1 MTAEGGNTESGFYNF
16 FIGRELNPRIWG
28 FDIKHFVEL
37 YPGLI
42 GWLLIDLGMVAK
54 QQQVRPFDIKSMYC
68 VCNVSVLLSYIHFLR
83 PSKQN
88 GYMSSRCCIAW

>member
-16 FIGRELNPRIWG
+16 FMGRELNPRIWG

-37 YPGLI
+37 YPNLI

-54 QQQVRPFDIKSMYC
+54 QQQVSISA
-68 VCNVSVLLSYIHFLR
+68 LLSGGFWHAAYVRSFDLF
-83 PSKQN
+83 
-88 GYMSSRCCIAW
+88 